1 MYFVINHQNP
11 LRGLDHFHG
20 QHSKSIT
27 KQNLINQH
35 MKILSNI
42 IQKHA
47 ESS

>member
-1 MYFVINHQNP
+1 MEYIIWKEK
-11 LRGLDHFHG
+11 GYG

-35 MKILSNI
+35 MTILANI